1 MGVGSVQ
8 RVTLRPLCSS
18 FTWAAGPGPTASR
31 RGLAMRFRPHLL
43 PRHAQEVG
51 LCDLVVED
59 DQYGWPHAVVVGW
72 PVR

>member
-1 MGVGSVQ
+1 M
-8 RVTLRPLCSS
+8 
-18 FTWAAGPGPTASR
+18 ASLWDTHKGHR
-31 RGLAMRFRPHLL
+31 RLLVRSHLL

-59 DQYGWPHAVVVGW
+59 DQYGGPHAVVVGG